1 MDFGL
6 GLVLSF
12 TDNATAGINSA
23 VNSLNQ
29 LTQTAEGASSSLNE
43 LASLSAF
50 SAIATQMG
58 NSMTSMG
65 SRIIST
71 FGQVIGTLNQTGQTL
86 MYAEMQFD
94 KLYEGSGRT
103 GKDVLADIQD
113 YAKKSI
119 FEFEDLIP
127 TVVMLKANGI
137 EAFDAIGKSI
147 EGADLTLMDYA
158 ADLAAFNPMMR
169 NMYGTGIQA
178 AMGALN
184 EYIAEGNAKSLKSG
198 ASLDITGILGED
210 KGKTIEERTDQVVRL
225 MEKLNMVG
233 MVSSMQGRPEQ
244 MLSNMGDVLFDLKGR
259 IANSG
264 VYEEFSK
271 IIGIVAEFVFSLTDS
286 DLNSIAST
294 VGSAL
299 SAILVPIQKVA
310 EWVVKL
316 ASAFVDL
323 IKNNPQL
330 AKFATLGTALAGVFL
345 VISGVALKF
354 AGSLGYLSLMLR
366 SLSTSFGT
374 IGTVMKAGATKIVGA
389 LAPVTLALGV
399 MYLVWRNDLF
409 GIRTLVTGFVQNVVN
424 SFKTAKTA
432 VSGSLADMQN
442 TLKTFDTQNSF
453 FDGLTLSLMRVM
465 VLFQALAEGWND
477 YTLSDETFAKARE
490 LGILPLI
497 EAIFNLKYRFDLFKQ
512 GFIAGWQK
520 ISDKVKAVISD
531 LVAKADGTIFE
542 DLLNGVTSFF
552 EALTNN
558 DAEAWYKFGESF
570 AYITAGIIACIAT
583 VRTLTK
589 VFKVL
594 GTVFNIISK
603 GFNAVVKVVEF
614 FIGLPAKISAV
625 WGTITAVIGHA
636 VSDIIGFFQLVAEFG
651 LAETMKGL
659 FGTATTIASGI
670 VSAVAGAIMAV
681 VSFVDQWK
689 NGFNVIKAII
699 LTIGSLLVALGLVIL
714 GVCGG
719 WIPFVVALVV
729 AGLAEL
735 VIIVKE
741 HWEQIKSFI
750 GNIASWIN
758 DHIIQ
763 PVINFFR
770 PMFDL
775 IGQMWNTFMGT
786 VSHVVERIKGF
797 IGELIAGIKSIWD
810 NIMSYVTPVIETFKE
825 LASTFGE
832 FCAFIGGKLS
842 SLWTG
847 TIQPVLSAIGN
858 FFVTIFNNIWGVVQT
873 VWNAIWNFIS
883 PVVMAIW
890 NTINSVFTAI
900 FDTIMNVLSNIWNGI
915 VGVFNGIVTFI
926 GSILSGIFQTISNV
940 LMGIM
945 NFIMGKNEEAKQNFS
960 NAWNAIKGIFTGAL
974 NGIKGIVTSVFNAI
988 SGVISSIWNGIKNT
1002 FSTVLNGIKTT
1013 VSTVFNGIKNTIQ
1026 NVMNGAWN
1034 IVSGAVNKLKSAF
1047 NFKWSLPELKL
1058 PHISVSGGK
1067 APYGIAGQGSLPKFS
1082 IEWYK
1087 EGGVFN
1093 KPSVIGVGEA
1103 GTEAVMPLENNVE
1116 WIGTLANML
1125 VSELR
1130 SIKPTSQMTSTTT
1143 NNQDTTN
1150 RYMTNNSTNNNQTYQ
1165 GDTDNSIV
1173 FNSGAIQINCQ
1184 NASEEEAMKMAQKIL
1199 EYIKR
1204 QRQLDQMLSYA

>member
-58 NSMTSMG
+58 NSMTAMG

-71 FGQVIGTLNQTGQTL
+71 FGQVIGKVNETGQTL
-86 MYAEMQFD
+86 MYAESQLD
-94 KLYEGSGRT
+94 KLYEGSAKT
-103 GKDVLADIQD
+103 GKDVLADITQ
-113 YAKKSI
+113 YAKTSI

-127 TVVMLKANGI
+127 VVTMLKANGI
-137 EAFDAIGKSI
+137 EAFDMIASSTGN
-147 EGADLTLMDYA
+147 ANQTLMDYA
-158 ADLAAFNPMMR
+158 ADLAAFNPQMK
-169 NMYGTGIQA
+169 NAYGTGIKA

-184 EYIAEGNAKSLKSG
+184 EYIAEGNARSLKAG
-198 ASLDITGILGED
+198 ASLDITGLLGEE
-210 KGKTIEERTDQVVRL
+210 KGATIEERSRQVADL
-225 MEKLNMVG
+225 LEKLNMVG
-233 MVSSMQGRPEQ
+233 MTANLANTPMTK
-244 MLSNMGDVLFDLKGR
+244 LSNMSDTLFQFIGM
-259 IANSG
+259 ISQSG
-264 VYEEFSK
+264 VYDAFNE
-271 IIGIVAEFVFSLTDS
+271 IIDVFAGFVNNIDDSTLQEVAQ
-286 DLNSIAST
+286 T
-294 VGSAL
+294 VGDAL
-299 SAILVPIQKVA
+299 SALLVPVKQIA
-310 EWVVKL
+310 EWIVKL

-323 IKNNPQL
+323 VKNNPQL

-345 VISGVALKF
+345 IIGGVALKF

-366 SLSTSFGT
+366 SLSTSFGA

-409 GIRTLVTGFVQNVVN
+409 GIRTLVTSFVQNVVN

-453 FDGLTLSLMRVM
+453 FDGLTLALMRVM

-477 YTLSDETFAKARE
+477 YTLSEETFAKAKE

-542 DLLNGVTSFF
+542 DLLKGVTSFF

-558 DAEAWYKFGESF
+558 DADAWYKFGESF

-583 VRTLTK
+583 IRTLTK

-594 GTVFNIISK
+594 STVFNIVSK
-603 GFNAVVKVVEF
+603 GFNGIVKVVEF

-636 VSDIIGFFQLVAEFG
+636 VSDIVGFFQLVAEFG
-651 LAETMKGL
+651 LAETMEGL
-659 FGTATTIASGI
+659 FGTAVTVASGI
-670 VSAVAGAIMAV
+670 VSVIAGAVMAV
-681 VSFVDQWK
+681 LSFVDQWK
-689 NGFNVIKAII
+689 NGFSVIKEI
-699 LTIGSLLVALGLVIL
+699 LMIVGIALVAVGAILLGAPALIAGIVAGVIALVATLVI
-714 GVCGG
+714 
-719 WIPFVVALVV
+719 
-729 AGLAEL
+729 
-735 VIIVKE
+735 VIKQ
-741 HWEQIKSFI
+741 HWEEIKAFFST
-750 GNIASWIN
+750 IANWIN

-858 FFVTIFNNIWGVVQT
+858 FFVTIFNKIWGVVQT

-945 NFIMGKNEEAKQNFS
+945 NFIMGKNDEAKENFS

-1002 FSTVLNGIKTT
+1002 FSTVLNGIKNT

-1184 NASEEEAMKMAQKIL
+1184 NASDEEAMRMAQKIL